1 MVHRQAVEMA
11 KKTVKKLQQLDDTGY
26 SGHISYI
33 LHLMAKPDFRKLYQ
47 SGGFDPVKIM
57 TFGKKYGI
65 VINRMVSKN
74 DP

>member
-1 MVHRQAVEMA
+1 
-11 KKTVKKLQQLDDTGY
+11 
-26 SGHISYI
+26 
-33 LHLMAKPDFRKLYQ
+33 MAKPDFRKLYQ